1 MPQENPRSDSARN
14 GNPRGDISRTNRP
27 LSEKPLSATN
37 NVTFDEIGARNVA
50 AGLRL
55 QKEMLGLLS
64 DMGQDWFARATAE
77 AQLALRLPNRL
88 TAARS
93 VPDAVTAY
101 QEWFGEWIDRCSED
115 SQRLL
120 SDGQK
125 IVVTGTRCLTGRQ
138 FAPPG

>member
-1 MPQENPRSDSARN
+1 MDNMAF
-14 GNPRGDISRTNRP
+14 GD
-27 LSEKPLSATN
+27 
-37 NVTFDEIGARNVA
+37 VGARNVA

-55 QKEMLGLLS
+55 HREMLGLLS
-64 DMGQDWFARATAE
+64 DMGQDWLARASAE

-101 QEWFGEWIDRCSED
+101 QEWFGEWLNRCSED

-125 IVVTGTRCLTGRQ
+125 IVVTGTRCFVGDRSTLSG
-138 FAPPG
+138 

>member
-1 MPQENPRSDSARN
+1 MPQDHPRNDNSRADRSRSERTSSTQSAAF
-14 GNPRGDISRTNRP
+14 GDVGAP
-27 LSEKPLSATN
+27 
-37 NVTFDEIGARNVA
+37 NVT

-55 QKEMLGLLS
+55 QKELLGLLS
-64 DMGQDWFARATAE
+64 DMGQDWFARAAAE
-77 AQLALRLPNRL
+77 AQLALRLPDRL

-101 QEWFGEWIDRCSED
+101 QEWFGEWVNRCSED

-125 IVVTGTRCLTGRQ
+125 IVVTGTRCFTGRQ
-138 FAPPG
+138 SAPTR

>member
-1 MPQENPRSDSARN
+1 MPQDNPRSESARN
-14 GNPRGDISRTNRP
+14 GTSRSDNSRADRSRG
-27 LSEKPLSATN
+27 EKPSPATDN
-37 NVTFDEIGARNVA
+37 MAFGEVGTRNVA

-55 QKEMLGLLS
+55 HREMLGLLS
-64 DMGQDWFARATAE
+64 DMGQDWLARASAE

-101 QEWFGEWIDRCSED
+101 QEWFGEWINRCSED

-120 SDGQK
+120 SDSQK
-125 IVVTGTRCLTGRQ
+125 IVVTGTRCFIGEQSALSG
-138 FAPPG
+138 